1 MAKAPEMTFDSRAF
15 LSTLTSHPGVYS
27 MYSQDDKILYVG
39 KAKNLKKRVSSYFA
53 SKDHSTK
60 TQALVARIARIETTV
75 TSSETEALLLE
86 QTQIKK
92 LRPPFNILMRD
103 DKSYPY
109 IFISDH
115 QEYPR
120 LVFHRGSQKAKG
132 RYFGPYP
139 SSGAVRDSLDLLQRV
154 FKVRQCEESFF
165 SNRTRPCLQA
175 QIDRCSAPCVRA
187 ISPEAYQRQ
196 VDLAMRFLQGKNT
209 EIIDELVQKMETASE
224 ALHFEEAATLRDQV
238 IALRRVN
245 EQQFVSGEQGEAD
258 VFGVQC
264 APGGVCLHRL
274 MVRGGRVIGG
284 KNYFPKVQCEVLV
297 EEVLEEFIPQFY
309 LSRLGSR
316 DIPKEIILPRTLGD
330 VDALQN
336 VLSEKFDKKVRI
348 HANVRTLRTGW
359 LKIAQVNAE
368 QSLQSLLAS
377 KENSYQRFVA
387 LQEALSLDDIPRR
400 MECFDISHTLGE
412 ETVAS
417 CVVFDR
423 NGPLRSEYRRFNIQ
437 GITPGDDYAAMEQA
451 LTRRYSKVLANDG
464 VLPDI
469 IVIDGGK
476 GQMTQALRVREELQ
490 INGITLLGVAKGPT
504 RKAGLEQLFLNHDK
518 IPTPVASDSP
528 ALHLIQH
535 IRDESH
541 RFAIA
546 GHRSRRGK
554 KRTTSPLEGI
564 AGVGPKKRRDLINH
578 FGGMQEVIRASEAE
592 LAKTPGISA
601 SLAEV
606 IYDVLHGQ

>member
-1 MAKAPEMTFDSRAF
+1 MSKAPEMTFDSRAF

-27 MYSQDDKILYVG
+27 MYGQDEKILYVG

-53 SKDHSTK
+53 SKEHSAK
-60 TQALVARIARIETTV
+60 TQALVARIAHIETTV

-92 LRPPFNILMRD
+92 LRPPYNILMRD

-175 QIDRCSAPCVRA
+175 QIDRCSAPCVGA
-187 ISPEAYQRQ
+187 ISPESYQRQ
-196 VDLAMRFLQGKNT
+196 VDLAIRFLQGKNT
-209 EIIDELVQKMETASE
+209 EIIGELVQKMEAASE
-224 ALHFEEAATLRDQV
+224 ALSFEEAAALRDQV

-264 APGGVCLHRL
+264 APGGICLHRL

-284 KNYFPKVQCEVLV
+284 KNYFPKVQCEVLE

-309 LSRLGSR
+309 LSRLGSG
-316 DIPKEIILPRTLGD
+316 DVPKDIILPCALED
-330 VDALQN
+330 ASALQN

-348 HANVRTLRTGW
+348 HANVRTLRAGW

-518 IPTPVASDSP
+518 VPTPVASDSP

-546 GHRSRRGK
+546 GHRSRRAK
-554 KRTTSPLEGI
+554 KRTTSALEGI
-564 AGVGPKKRRDLINH
+564 PGVGPKKRRDLINH
-578 FGGMQEVIRASEAE
+578 FGGLQEVTRASEAE

-606 IYDVLHGQ
+606 IYDALHS

>member
-1 MAKAPEMTFDSRAF
+1 MSKAPEMTFDSRAF
-15 LSTLTSHPGVYS
+15 LSALTSHPGVYS
-27 MYSQDDKILYVG
+27 MYGQDEKILYVG

-53 SKDHSTK
+53 SKEHSAK
-60 TQALVARIARIETTV
+60 TQALVARIAHIETTV

-92 LRPPFNILMRD
+92 LRPPYNILMRD

-175 QIDRCSAPCVRA
+175 QIDRCSAPCVGA
-187 ISPEAYQRQ
+187 ISPESYQRQ
-196 VDLAMRFLQGKNT
+196 VDLAIRFLQGKNT
-209 EIIDELVQKMETASE
+209 EIIGELVQKMEAASE
-224 ALHFEEAATLRDQV
+224 ALSFEEAAALRDQV

-264 APGGVCLHRL
+264 APGGICLHRL

-284 KNYFPKVQCEVLV
+284 KNYFPKVQCEVLE

-309 LSRLGSR
+309 LSRLGSG
-316 DIPKEIILPRTLGD
+316 DVPKDIILPCALED
-330 VDALQN
+330 ASALQN

-348 HANVRTLRTGW
+348 HANVRTLRAGW

-518 IPTPVASDSP
+518 VPTPVASDSP

-546 GHRSRRGK
+546 GHRSRRAK
-554 KRTTSPLEGI
+554 KRTTSALEGI
-564 AGVGPKKRRDLINH
+564 PGVGPKKRRDLINH
-578 FGGMQEVIRASEAE
+578 FGGLQEVTRASEAE

-606 IYDVLHGQ
+606 IYDALHS

>member
-1 MAKAPEMTFDSRAF
+1 MTFDPRSF
-15 LSTLTSHPGVYS
+15 LSTLTSHPGVYN
-27 MYSQDDKILYVG
+27 MYSQDDRILYIG
-39 KAKNLKKRVSSYFA
+39 KAKNLKKRVASYFA
-53 SKDHSTK
+53 SKEHSAKTK
-60 TQALVARIARIETTV
+60 ALVARIARIETTV

-92 LRPPFNILMRD
+92 HRPPFNIVMRD

-109 IFISDH
+109 IFVSEH

-120 LVFHRGSQKAKG
+120 LVFHRGGKKAKG

-139 SSGAVRDSLDLLQRV
+139 SSGAVRESLDILQRV
-154 FKVRQCEESFF
+154 FKVRQCDESFF

-175 QIDRCSAPCVRA
+175 QIDRCSAPCVNA
-187 ISPEAYQRQ
+187 ITPAAYRHQ

-209 EIIDELVQKMETASE
+209 EIIEELVQKMEVASE
-224 ALHFEEAATLRDQV
+224 TLDFEGAAGLRDQI
-238 IALRRVN
+238 IALRRIN
-245 EQQFVSGEQGEAD
+245 EQQFVTGGQGDAD
-258 VFGVQC
+258 VFGVEC
-264 APGGVCLHRL
+264 APSGVCVHRL

-284 KNYFPKVQCEVLV
+284 KNYFPKVQYEALA
-297 EEVLEEFIPQFY
+297 EEVLEGFVPQYY
-309 LSRLGSR
+309 LSQIGGRTA
-316 DIPKEIILPRTLGD
+316 PKEIILPCKLD
-330 VDALQN
+330 DAPALQAA
-336 VLSEKFDKKVRI
+336 LSEQFDKKVQI
-348 HANVRTLRTGW
+348 LSNVRSQRTGW
-359 LKIAQVNAE
+359 LKIAQLNAE

-377 KENSYQRFVA
+377 KESSYRRFVA
-387 LQEALSLDDIPRR
+387 LQEALQFDEIPQRL
-400 MECFDISHTLGE
+400 ECFDISHTQGE

-423 NGPLRSEYRRFNIQ
+423 NGPLRSEYRRFNIE

-451 LTRRYSKVLANDG
+451 LMRRYSKVLKNGG
-464 VLPDI
+464 VLPDL

-490 INGITLLGVAKGPT
+490 INSVTLLGVAKGPT

-518 IPTPVASDSP
+518 VPTVIPDDSP

-546 GHRSRRGK
+546 GHRSRRAK
-554 KRTTSPLEGI
+554 KRKTSALEGI
-564 AGVGPKKRRDLINH
+564 PGVGPKRRRDLINH
-578 FGGMQEVIRASEAE
+578 FGGMQEVMRASEAE
-592 LAKTPGISA
+592 LTKITGISPK
-601 SLAEV
+601 LAEI
-606 IYDVLHGQ
+606 IYDALHGH

>member
-1 MAKAPEMTFDSRAF
+1 
-15 LSTLTSHPGVYS
+15 
-27 MYSQDDKILYVG
+27 
-39 KAKNLKKRVSSYFA
+39 
-53 SKDHSTK
+53 
-60 TQALVARIARIETTV
+60 
-75 TSSETEALLLE
+75 
-86 QTQIKK
+86 
-92 LRPPFNILMRD
+92 
-103 DKSYPY
+103 
-109 IFISDH
+109 
-115 QEYPR
+115 
-120 LVFHRGSQKAKG
+120 
-132 RYFGPYP
+132 
-139 SSGAVRDSLDLLQRV
+139 
-154 FKVRQCEESFF
+154 
-165 SNRTRPCLQA
+165 
-175 QIDRCSAPCVRA
+175 
-187 ISPEAYQRQ
+187 
-196 VDLAMRFLQGKNT
+196 MRFLQGKNT

-264 APGGVCLHRL
+264 APGGLCLHRL

-316 DIPKEIILPRTLGD
+316 DIPKEIILPRTLED

>member
-1 MAKAPEMTFDSRAF
+1 MTFDSQSY
-15 LSTLTSHPGVYS
+15 LSTLTSHPGVYN

-53 SKDHSTK
+53 SKDHSAK
-60 TQALVARIARIETTV
+60 TRALVGRIARIETTV

-109 IFISDH
+109 IFVSSH
-115 QEYPR
+115 HEYPR
-120 LVFHRGSQKAKG
+120 LVFHRGGQKAKG

-139 SSGAVRDSLDLLQRV
+139 SSGAVRESLDLLQRV
-154 FKVRQCEESFF
+154 FKVRQCDESFF

-175 QIDRCSAPCVRA
+175 QIDRCSAPCVGA
-187 ISPEAYQRQ
+187 ISPDAYQRQ
-196 VDLAMRFLQGKNT
+196 VDLAIKFLQGKST
-209 EIIDELVQKMETASE
+209 EILEELVQKMETASE
-224 ALHFEEAATLRDQV
+224 ALHFEGAAVLRDQV
-238 IALRRVN
+238 IALRHVN
-245 EQQFVSGEQGEAD
+245 EQQFVTGEQGEAD

-264 APGGVCLHRL
+264 SPGGVCVHRL

-309 LSRLGSR
+309 LSCSGNL
-316 DIPKEIILPRTLGD
+316 DVPKEIILP
-330 VDALQN
+330 DALEDAEALQS
-336 VLSEKFDKKVRI
+336 VLFDKFDKKVQVL
-348 HANVRTLRTGW
+348 ANVRTQRAGW

-368 QSLQSLLAS
+368 QSLQSLLSS

-387 LQEALSLDDIPRR
+387 LQEALSLDDIPQR

-417 CVVFDR
+417 CVVFDQ
-423 NGPLRSEYRRFNIQ
+423 NGPLRSEYRRFNIE
-437 GITPGDDYAAMEQA
+437 GITPGDDYAAMEQV
-451 LTRRYSKVLANDG
+451 LTRRYSKVLANNG
-464 VLPDI
+464 VLPDM

-490 INGITLLGVAKGPT
+490 ISGVTLLGVAKGPT

-518 IPTPVASDSP
+518 VPTQIAPDSS

-546 GHRSRRGK
+546 GHRSRRDK
-554 KRTTSPLEGI
+554 KCKTSPLEGI
-564 AGVGPKKRRDLINH
+564 LGVGPKKRRDLINH
-578 FGGMQEVIRASEAE
+578 FGGRQEVMRASEAE
-592 LAKTPGISA
+592 ISKTPGISA
-601 SLAEV
+601 KLAEV
-606 IYDVLHGQ
+606 IYDALHG

>member
-1 MAKAPEMTFDSRAF
+1 MSKAPEMTFDSRAF

-27 MYSQDDKILYVG
+27 MYGQDEKILYVG

-53 SKDHSTK
+53 SKEHSAK
-60 TQALVARIARIETTV
+60 TQALVARIAHIETTV

-92 LRPPFNILMRD
+92 LRPPYNILMRD

-175 QIDRCSAPCVRA
+175 QIDRCSAPCVGT
-187 ISPEAYQRQ
+187 ISPESYQRQ
-196 VDLAMRFLQGKNT
+196 VDLAIRFLQGKNT
-209 EIIDELVQKMETASE
+209 EIIGELVQKMEAASE
-224 ALHFEEAATLRDQV
+224 ALSFEEAAALRDQV

-264 APGGVCLHRL
+264 APGGICLHRL

-284 KNYFPKVQCEVLV
+284 KNYFPKVQCEVLE

-309 LSRLGSR
+309 LSRLGSG
-316 DIPKEIILPRTLGD
+316 DVPKDIILPCALED
-330 VDALQN
+330 ASALQN

-348 HANVRTLRTGW
+348 HANVRTLRAGW

-518 IPTPVASDSP
+518 VPTPVASDSP

-546 GHRSRRGK
+546 GHRSRRAK
-554 KRTTSPLEGI
+554 KRTTSALEGI
-564 AGVGPKKRRDLINH
+564 PGVGPKKRRDLINH
-578 FGGMQEVIRASEAE
+578 FGGLQEVTRASEAE

-606 IYDVLHGQ
+606 IYDALHS